1 MSKTHPVTRS
11 SAQHAAQAVQQQA
24 AGDDQPMADDVQDGY
39 ASSTPTSSLTW
50 IAWFCSL
57 PGHEYFCEVT
67 EDFIEDDFNL
77 TGLSA
82 MVPFWKEAMEMVL
95 DVEPEDTH
103 RIPDVSIVEAS
114 AELLYGLVHQR
125 YILTRPGL
133 QSMAEKYENGIFG
146 SCLRV
151 YCTSTRLI
159 PCGRSDM
166 PGVDTVKLFCPNCN
180 DIYTPSSSR
189 FSGVDGAF
197 FGTTFAHLF
206 FHTYREYAP
215 APFIKSVPF
224 PATGRKT
231 APPISS
237 PTHNNPNQYGGQK
250 KPESRIY
257 VPKIYGFK
265 VSERAKTGPRMSW
278 LRMRPPT
285 YDDLNAVDSRGR
297 WLVEHEDSDQDRNG
311 PGGGG
316 GRRGKFDDDDDPNEQ
331 IEEDEE
337 EEDDAPRGPWP
348 AQPPSGP
355 GFGRRPVGGGGVGGR
370 TRAALGLGEERK
382 RRLVRKRPEPVEDN
396 ASSSECEDEYQSAS
410 ETAED
415 SAIETPVED
424 GFTSSTPSGYCS
436 ITRKRRKKPE
446 LAALKLAS
454 FMGKDVREM
463 FAGLAN
469 GAQVKRTLE
478 TPFIHENMSSGLPVA

>member
-1 MSKTHPVTRS
+1 MSKNHPTTRS
-11 SAQHAAQAVQQQA
+11 AAQHVVQAVQQQA

-133 QSMAEKYENGIFG
+133 QSMAEKYENGVFG

-215 APFIKSVPF
+215 APFIPG
-224 PATGRKT
+224 GRRGPT
-231 APPISS
+231 S
-237 PTHNNPNQYGGQK
+237 PTNHASPLSSSAMPNNGANPTQINPNQYGGQK
-250 KPESRIY
+250 RPECRIY

-265 VSERAKTGPRMSW
+265 VSERAKTGPRMAW

-285 YDDLNAVDSRGR
+285 FEDLDAVDSRGK
-297 WLVEHEDSDQDRNG
+297 WVVEHEDSDQDRSG
-311 PGGGG
+311 PGGG

-337 EEDDAPRGPWP
+337 EEDDVPRGPWST
-348 AQPPSGP
+348 QPPASTGL
-355 GFGRRPVGGGGVGGR
+355 GRRPGGGGAGGR
-370 TRAALGLGEERK
+370 TRAVEIAGTQRK
-382 RRLVRKRPEPVEDN
+382 RQLVRKRPEPVEDEL
-396 ASSSECEDEYQSAS
+396 SSSGCEDEYETAS

-415 SAIETPVED
+415 SAVDTPAED
-424 GFTSSTPSGYCS
+424 GFVSSTPSGRLS
-436 ITRKRRKKPE
+436 ATRKRRKVPE
-446 LAALKLAS
+446 LAALKLANY
-454 FMGKDVREM
+454 M
-463 FAGLAN
+463 
-469 GAQVKRTLE
+469 
-478 TPFIHENMSSGLPVA
+478 